1 MSLAR
6 LLTWAIVAA
15 VIGSG
20 LYFLMAGD
28 EAQEAAAPVAV
39 PRAQVLAPAPM
50 PDSASAA
57 GDLSPGDALAKE
69 AVEAEEKIKRDQ
81 AEEIRAMPGPPPDM
95 GMIDKAG
102 IQKDAEEAAKAAS
115 KNPSAIPPPGRAP

>member
-1 MSLAR
+1 MSLGRVLA
-6 LLTWAIVAA
+6 WAIVAA

-20 LYFLMAGD
+20 LYFLVAGD
-28 EAQEAAAPVAV
+28 EAPEAAAPVAA
-39 PRAQVLAPAPM
+39 PKAQVLAPAPM
-50 PDSASAA
+50 PDPAPAA
-57 GDLSPGDALAKE
+57 GELSPGDALAKE

-102 IQKDAEEAAKAAS
+102 IQKDAEEAAKAAGKS
-115 KNPSAIPPPGRAP
+115 P